1 MKTKNIH
8 NIIKAIFLSSAF
20 MLNSCIEEVFPEN
33 GSASIDQI
41 GKSDQ
46 ALDAM
51 LNSVVAFIHK
61 YNSYGSHANH
71 DFGYSG
77 YNLLR
82 DAACEDFLCPNPRED
97 RFSAF
102 GNVPL

>member
-41 GKSDQ
+41 GVFTTD
-46 ALDAM
+46 
-51 LNSVVAFIHK
+51 
-61 YNSYGSHANH
+61 Y
-71 DFGYSG
+71 YSIF
-77 YNLLR
+77 YR
-82 DAACEDFLCPNPRED
+82 
-97 RFSAF
+97 
-102 GNVPL
+102 